1 MKNGLIYKGHEFG
14 DWLALDQ
21 EVMSTET
28 IKGRTDPYYI
38 TNIFQVNDLKIL
50 MEIAKILNK
59 EEDEILYRQKY
70 ETMLTKVREEY
81 FTLSGKLCYDTI
93 TAQVLALYFDIVPS
107 QFKEKLAKE
116 LNDNMIKHCYEVVT
130 GFIGTTFLL
139 FTLTDNGYFETARRV
154 LLNNAYPVWLYE
166 VDMGAT
172 TIWER
177 WNSLMP
183 DGSPNPDGMNSYNHY
198 AYGSVLD
205 FISKRIAGLRPI
217 TPGYKFVEIA
227 PHPYKGL
234 SNIKSEFNSISDKF
248 IVEYKQSDGKITYI
262 FDIPNGVKT
271 KIKLPNEDEDIVNEG
286 HYEFVRNQE
295 NLSQMIFNEESIVD
309 EIFRNPKAQK
319 VFNIVFDNLFSGNEI
334 AWMRNCTLQ
343 FVAEVRAK
351 EDKMILEE
359 FPSMLE
365 KANKLFIEEIN
376 PFLN

>member
-1 MKNGLIYKGHEFG
+1 
-14 DWLALDQ
+14 
-21 EVMSTET
+21 
-28 IKGRTDPYYI
+28 
-38 TNIFQVNDLKIL
+38 
-50 MEIAKILNK
+50 
-59 EEDEILYRQKY
+59 
-70 ETMLTKVREEY
+70 
-81 FTLSGKLCYDTI
+81 
-93 TAQVLALYFDIVPS
+93 
-107 QFKEKLAKE
+107 
-116 LNDNMIKHCYEVVT
+116 MIKHCYEVVT

-154 LLNNAYPVWLYE
+154 LLNNAYPGWLYE

-351 EDKMILEE
+351 EGKMILEE